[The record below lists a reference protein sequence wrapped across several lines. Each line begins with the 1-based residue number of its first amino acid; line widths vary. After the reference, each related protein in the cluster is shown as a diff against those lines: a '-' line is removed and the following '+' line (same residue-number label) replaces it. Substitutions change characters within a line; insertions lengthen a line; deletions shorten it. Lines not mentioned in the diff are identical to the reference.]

1 MVKFLSFVCLLFG
14 FSSAVL
20 ADERPMVA
28 TLHPLLTEMVTRL
41 AGEHVRIVEVMG
53 PGGNPHTF
61 DPSPRD
67 LARIQDA
74 VMVVAMGKNL
84 ETYLDRLAASLSA
97 GVEIY
102 EAGRLVPSIRIDA
115 ENELFVCCPTHSHG
129 AIDPHWWHSPMAMR
143 TAVRH
148 LGRRLERM
156 FPEQRGEIRSATRD
170 LMSELEELHGWVE
183 EQVSVIPRNQRK
195 LVTAHAAFGYFCEAF
210 RFVSIPVHGLT
221 PDQEPSPAHVAET
234 IRIIRRENIR
244 AVFPEKGANERILDQ
259 IVLETGVRVAT
270 PLLADNTGAEG
281 VTYADMIR
289 HNVKSIVEALTG
301 GG

>member
-1 MVKFLSFVCLLFG
+1 MKMFLSLVCLLCG
-14 FSSAVL
+14 FSAAVSA
-20 ADERPMVA
+20 AERPMVA
-28 TLHPLLTEMVTRL
+28 TLHPLLTEMVSRL
-41 AGEHVRIVEVMG
+41 AGDHVRVEELMG
-53 PGGNPHTF
+53 AGGNPHTF

-84 ETYLDRLAASLSA
+84 ETYLDRLAASLPS
-97 GVEIY
+97 GVEIF

-115 ENELFVCCPTHSHG
+115 DNELFVCCPTHSHG

-148 LGRRLERM
+148 LGRQLERLL
-156 FPEQRGEIRSATRD
+156 PDQGREIRSATREV
-170 LMSELEELHGWVE
+170 MAEMEALHGWVE
-183 EQVSVIPRNQRK
+183 EQVSAIPRNQRK

-221 PDQEPSPAHVAET
+221 PDQEPSPAHVGET
-234 IRIIRRENIR
+234 VRIIRRETIR
-244 AVFPEKGANERILDQ
+244 AVFPEKGANERILEQ

-270 PLLADNTGAEG
+270 PLLADNTGAAG

-289 HNVKSIVEALTG
+289 HNVRSIVEALAG
-301 GG
+301 ES